1 MLDCCIHLPSLPM
14 KGFLKNVLATITGL
28 LVVCLLAFIIIWQIV
43 TPSKYKLKEDT
54 VLVLNLN
61 GILNERT
68 TNDPVLQ
75 YMGIGD
81 VNEIILPDVLSA
93 IKKAKENDKIKGIYI
108 RSGYISAS
116 YAALQEI
123 REELKSFKESGKFII
138 AYGDLYPQK
147 SYIFTSVAD
156 KIILNPQGNIDLHGI
171 NSSRMFY
178 KGLFEKIGVEV
189 QVFKVGTYKSA
200 VEPFMQ
206 DKMSEANK
214 EQVSSYINDIWTTN
228 IYEISESRGISVNSL
243 NLIADSLTVLRSAQS
258 MVDKKLVDTLLYE
271 TDVQKLLAS
280 LVGKDN
286 FKDINKAYP
295 SDLRDTEYKNRSDS
309 KNKIAILYAEGGISS
324 GNSSN
329 EIYDRYYVKELEKLK
344 DDKDIKA
351 VVFRINSGG
360 GSAYASEQI
369 WKAVSELKAVKP
381 IVVSM
386 GGYAASGGYYIA
398 CNANKIIAQPTT
410 LTGSIGIFGLFPNV
424 EGLTQK
430 IGFTYDN
437 VKTNILSDFGDITR
451 PMKEEE
457 KVIFQNYINDG
468 YDLFITRCAESRG
481 ISKDSINQ
489 IAQGRVWTGKQALEI
504 GLVDKL
510 GGIYMALDEAAILAN
525 ITDYEIKEYPKR
537 KDFWEE
543 INGLSRKTIAS
554 SLIKDYFGDE
564 YKLIKTV
571 KGIKELNEQDF
582 IQARLPY
589 DFSVE

>member
-1 MLDCCIHLPSLPM
+1 M

-28 LVVCLLAFIIIWQIV
+28 LVVGLLSFFIIWQIV
-43 TPSKYKLKEDT
+43 TPSKYKLQDDT
-54 VLVLNLN
+54 ILVLNLN

-81 VNEIILPDVLSA
+81 INEIILPDILSA

-108 RSGYISAS
+108 RSGYLSAS

-147 SYIFTSVAD
+147 SYILASIAD

-206 DKMSEANK
+206 DKMSDANK
-214 EQVSSYINDIWTTN
+214 EQVSSYINDIWATN
-228 IYEISESRGISVNSL
+228 IYEISESRGIPVSSL
-243 NLIADSLTVLRSAQS
+243 NLIADSLTVLRGAQL
-258 MVDKKLVDTLLYE
+258 MIEKKLADTLMYE
-271 TDVQKLLAS
+271 TEVQELLAT
-280 LVGKDN
+280 LVNKDD
-286 FKDINKAYP
+286 FKDVAKAYP
-295 SDLRDTEYKNRSDS
+295 SDLRDIKYKNKTNS

-324 GNSSN
+324 GSSSN
-329 EIYDRYYVKELEKLK
+329 EIYDRYYVKEIEKLK
-344 DDKDIKA
+344 NDDDVKA

-369 WKAVSELKAVKP
+369 WKAVSDLKAVKP

-424 EGLTQK
+424 EGLTKK

-437 VKTNILSDFGDITR
+437 VKTNKLADFGDITR

-457 KVIFQNYINDG
+457 KVIFQNYINEG
-468 YDLFITRCAESRG
+468 YDLFITRCAEGRG

-510 GGIYMALDEAAILAN
+510 GGIYTALGEAAKLAD
-525 ITDYEIKEYPKR
+525 IADYEIKEYPKR

-543 INGLSRKTIAS
+543 ISGLSRKTIAS
-554 SLIKDYFGDE
+554 TLIKDYFGNE
-564 YKLIKTV
+564 YELIKTV
-571 KGIKELNEQDF
+571 KEIKELNEQDF

-589 DFSVE
+589 NFNIE